1 MSWIRKSPFQTEEEA
16 AERMVDLLAAQAEFS
31 GFTLSPD
38 EKNLLSTECPIPGDL
53 REKSKNLIQRVLLK
67 ETREDSES
75 PISFGSSLMWAG
87 DLFYPN
93 VVRLTEEVVI
103 EGRAA
108 GILPQ
113 PPNRHGWGLL
123 KDKAALIGCGLLVIG
138 VLVIAGIF
146 LSK

>member
-1 MSWIRKSPFQTEEEA
+1 
-16 AERMVDLLAAQAEFS
+16 MVDLLAAEAEFS

-38 EKNLLSTECPIPGDL
+38 EKKFVLDRMSYSGRLARKI
-53 REKSKNLIQRVLLK
+53 EKPNSARAIK

-75 PISFGSSLMWAG
+75 PKSFGSSLMWAG

-123 KDKAALIGCGLLVIG
+123 KDKAAL
-138 VLVIAGIF
+138 
-146 LSK
+146 

>member
-16 AERMVDLLAAQAEFS
+16 AEQIVDLLAAEAEFS

-38 EKNLLSTECPIPGDL
+38 ENNLLSTECPIPGDL

-87 DLFYPN
+87 DVFYPN

-113 PPNRHGWGLL
+113 PPIATDG
-123 KDKAALIGCGLLVIG
+123 GCLRTRQL
-138 VLVIAGIF
+138 
-146 LSK
+146 